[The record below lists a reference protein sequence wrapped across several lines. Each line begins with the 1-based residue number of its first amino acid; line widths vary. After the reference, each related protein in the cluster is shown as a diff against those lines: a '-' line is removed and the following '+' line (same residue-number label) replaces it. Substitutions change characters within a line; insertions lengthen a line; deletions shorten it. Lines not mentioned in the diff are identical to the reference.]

1 MPLRFKVLITAFMVA
16 STLLWGSSDAF
27 ASNLGGIF
35 SMLGALLVVSVV
47 SLWPNEG
54 RVDRAERRV
63 SGSNWADRIDVETL
77 ADEFSKR
84 SDGR

>member
-16 STLLWGSSDAF
+16 SSLLWGSSDEL

-54 RVDRAERRV
+54 RVDRAERQAN
-63 SGSNWADRIDVETL
+63 GSNWSDSLDIEML
-77 ADEFSKR
+77 ADDFTKR
-84 SDGR
+84 SGGR